1 MITQLTAAELS
12 QKLSKKELSVV
23 EMVRAYFEEIEK
35 RDPELGCFITLTKE
49 NAFEQASEAQKKI
62 DAGEGHPLT
71 GVPIALKDNISTSG
85 IKTTCASLILE
96 NYVPPYNA
104 GVVNRIYDQGMI
116 LLGKTNLDE
125 FAMGTSCEN
134 SAFFPTKN
142 PWDTTRVPGGS
153 SGGSAAAVA
162 GRLSPLS
169 LGSDTGGS
177 IRLPAALC
185 GIVGFKPTYGRC
197 SRYGLVAY
205 GSSLDQIGPL
215 ARTVEDVALISEVIT
230 GHDPNDSTSLQLPSI
245 SSKEIKNGALK
256 GLKFALPKQL
266 FGHEIQPGVTAAIEK
281 VIDHLQKAGVEFK
294 EVSLD
299 SIAHGVSAYYIIA
312 PAEASSNLA
321 RFDGVRFG
329 PRIEGVNHI
338 DMVAK
343 TRGSLFGHE
352 VKQRIIIGTYVLS
365 AGYHDAYYNKA
376 EALRAQ
382 MTKEYEDTLQG
393 CDAVFSPT
401 SPTVAFKICELT
413 KDPLT
418 LKLLDLCTIP
428 ANMGGFPAI
437 SLCCGYSEG
446 LPVGLQLLAPRQ
458 ADEKLL
464 QMAYGVEQEIASL
477 LPSIQLPLS

>member
-1 MITQLTAAELS
+1 MITHLTAAQLS
-12 QKLSKKELSVV
+12 QKLSRKELSVGEV
-23 EMVRAYFEEIEK
+23 IDAYFNQIEK
-35 RDPELGCFITLTKE
+35 RDAELGCFLTLVKE
-49 NAFEQASEAQKKI
+49 NALKQVCLAQQKI
-62 DAGEGHPLT
+62 DAGEAHPLT
-71 GVPIALKDNISTSG
+71 GVPIALKDNISTAG
-85 IKTTCASLILE
+85 IKTTCASRILE
-96 NYVPPYNA
+96 NYIPPYDA
-104 GVVNRIYDQGMI
+104 GVVKRLYDQGMI

-162 GRLSPLS
+162 GRLSPLA

-197 SRYGLVAY
+197 SRYGLVSY

-215 ARTVEDVALISEVIT
+215 ARTVEDIALLSEVIT
-230 GHDPNDSTSLQLPSI
+230 GHDSNDSTSLDLPSV
-245 SSKEIKNGALK
+245 SSKNIKNGTLK

-266 FGHEIQPGVTAAIEK
+266 FGPEIQPGVASTIEK
-281 VIDHLQKAGVEFK
+281 IIDHLQKAGVEFK

-299 SIAHGVSAYYIIA
+299 SVRHGVSAYYIIA
-312 PAEASSNLA
+312 PAEASSNLS

-329 PRIEGVNHI
+329 PRIEGEGHI

-376 EALRAQ
+376 QALRIQ
-382 MTKEYEDTLQG
+382 MTKEYEDTLKD

-401 SPTVAFKICELT
+401 SPTVAFKIGQLH
-413 KDPLT
+413 DPLT
-418 LKLLDLCTIP
+418 LKQLDFCTIP
-428 ANMGGFPAI
+428 ANMGGFPAL

-446 LPVGLQLLAPRQ
+446 LPAGLQLLAPRE

-464 QMAYGVEQEIASL
+464 QMAYSIEQELASL
-477 LPSIQLPLS
+477 LPSMQPPLG